1 MKDAGIR
8 GLRVFCMFGR
18 SPALLKIHIKGH
30 SVPSFV
36 MHSRVAQSSRNFQLN
51 VRLQKDNVKKSYYR
65 VQKAKEK
72 EKDSFL
78 F

>member
-1 MKDAGIR
+1 MLR
-8 GLRVFCMFGR
+8 G
-18 SPALLKIHIKGH
+18 SSELLKIHIKGH

-36 MHSRVAQSSRNFQLN
+36 MPSRVSQSSRNFQLN
-51 VRLQKDNVKKSYYR
+51 VRLQKDNVEKLYYR
-65 VQKAKEK
+65 LQKAKEK